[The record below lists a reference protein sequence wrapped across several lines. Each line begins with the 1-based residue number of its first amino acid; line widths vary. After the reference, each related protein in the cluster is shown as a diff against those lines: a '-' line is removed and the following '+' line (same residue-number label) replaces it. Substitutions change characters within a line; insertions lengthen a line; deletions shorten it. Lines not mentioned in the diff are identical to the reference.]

1 MSDVASIV
9 YACFCMFLGGALKGV
24 VGLGLPLLSLPLM
37 SLALPLKTAV
47 ALLVF
52 PSFATNITQSFQG
65 GMFKPTLRRF
75 WTMAL
80 TLGVVIGLTTQVL
93 VLVPERVLYAVVG
106 TVLIALTFVLRRR
119 SEWHLTPRHEIWV
132 GPLTGV
138 AGGIIGGISAIYGP
152 PIMLYL
158 AALRL
163 SKREFVAAVS
173 LLLLVGNTGLTI
185 GLFGFEVASPIDLAL
200 SALAILPTFAGM
212 WLGRRV
218 HMQLSEQ
225 RFAAVLNLV
234 YLATGISFLVRALG

>member
-1 MSDVASIV
+1 MIDIGSAA
-9 YACFCMFLGGALKGV
+9 YACFCMFLGGMLKGV

-37 SLALPLKTAV
+37 VLALPLKTAV

-52 PSFATNITQSFQG
+52 PVFATNLTQSFQG

-75 WTMAL
+75 WPMAL
-80 TLGVVIGLTTQVL
+80 ALFVVIAVTTQML
-93 VLVPERVLYAVVG
+93 VIVPERVLYGIVG
-106 TVLIALTFVLRRR
+106 ASLVILTFVLRWRA
-119 SEWHLTPRHEIWV
+119 EWHLQPRHESWV
-132 GPLTGV
+132 GPLAGT

-185 GLFGFEVASPIDLAL
+185 GLFGFEVASPADLAL
-200 SALAILPTFAGM
+200 SALAILPTLAGL
-212 WLGRRV
+212 WLGQRV
-218 HMQLSEQ
+218 HMQLNEQ

-234 YLATGISFLVRALG
+234 YLATGVSFLIRAFG